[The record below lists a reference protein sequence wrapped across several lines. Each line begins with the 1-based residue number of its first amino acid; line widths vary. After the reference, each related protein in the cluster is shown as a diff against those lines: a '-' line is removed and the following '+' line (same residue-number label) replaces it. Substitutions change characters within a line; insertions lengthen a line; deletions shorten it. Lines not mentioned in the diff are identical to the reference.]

1 MFEKSTIEAYRQAKA
16 PEGLRERVMDSYHR
30 NATGTAKHHLYR
42 AILVMASCLVLIFS
56 VATFV
61 NQDDVSIL
69 FCGQE
74 VSREPRKVDQPGLVR
89 MQGGD
94 SAISAHNAMEGTC
107 VALEVEA
114 GDEMTLKASSGE
126 MHVFAAE
133 TGELIA
139 EGMECLVS
147 GTVTVEWSVEEVDE
161 ATLHVTSGKEQQ
173 DICLQYAE
181 DDETWVIY
189 RK

>member
-16 PEGLRERVMDSYHR
+16 PDGLRERVMDSYHGD
-30 NATGTAKHHLYR
+30 ATGTAKHHLYR

-61 NQDDVSIL
+61 NRDDVSIL

-74 VSREPRKVDQPGLVR
+74 VTGELMTVDRTGLVR
-89 MQGGD
+89 MQGSD
-94 SAISAHNAMEGTC
+94 SAISAHNAMAGTS

-133 TGELIA
+133 TGELMA
-139 EGMECLVS
+139 EGTECQVS
-147 GTVTVEWSVEEVDE
+147 GAVTVEWSVEEVDE
-161 ATLHVTSGKEQQ
+161 ATLHVTSGKEQR

>member
-16 PEGLRERVMDSYHR
+16 PDGLRERVMDSYHED
-30 NATGTAKHHLYR
+30 ATGTAKHHLYR

-61 NQDDVSIL
+61 NQDDVSVL

-74 VSREPRKVDQPGLVR
+74 VSREPMKVDRPGLVR
-89 MQGGD
+89 SQGSD
-94 SAISAHNAMEGTC
+94 SAISTHNAMSGTS

-114 GDEMTLKASSGE
+114 GEEMTLKASSGE
-126 MHVFAAE
+126 MHVFDAE
-133 TGELIA
+133 TGELMA
-139 EGMECLVS
+139 EGTECRVS
-147 GTVTVEWSVEEVDE
+147 GAVTMEWSVEEVDE
-161 ATLHVTSGKEQQ
+161 AILHVTSGKEQQ

-189 RK
+189 QK